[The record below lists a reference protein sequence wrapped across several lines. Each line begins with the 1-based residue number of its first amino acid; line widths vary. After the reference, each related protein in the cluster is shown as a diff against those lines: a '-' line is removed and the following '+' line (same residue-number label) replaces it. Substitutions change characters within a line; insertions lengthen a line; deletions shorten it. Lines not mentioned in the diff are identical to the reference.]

1 MVLKMQNEFKKAYS
15 LRKQISEKYWKLGYK
30 DMATRCLLPNI
41 HELLLKGKINEAHED
56 LMLYRRLSG
65 DVDSLGNVVKGRERY
80 YTLVAEYNA
89 AISDYNEAIA
99 YYEKSINST
108 SDYSEREQC
117 FKGLSVL
124 YQKLNKIDS
133 VAKYANLARIAND
146 SLYTKMSTIRMQRM
160 QAAFNYKMKE
170 EAEYRALINLKKSH
184 MLLLG
189 VSMLF
194 VIFHYCPRK
203 IFNASKSNN
212 LIATHQK

>member
-1 MVLKMQNEFKKAYS
+1 
-15 LRKQISEKYWKLGYK
+15 
-30 DMATRCLLPNI
+30 MATRCLLPNI